1 MKTYFRLHKDDFS
14 VIYRSLKRSI
24 NAGEFENI
32 DLEYAEHLREDIR
45 QKIFGC
51 GTTRQNW
58 QVVDYNDPSFKNNY
72 GRKEYSNYGEYE

>member
-1 MKTYFRLHKDDFS
+1 MKTYFRLHKQDFS

-24 NAGEFENI
+24 DAGEFKNI
-32 DLEYAEHLREDIR
+32 DLEYAEHLREDIS

-72 GRKEYSNYGEYE
+72 GRTEYSHYGEF

>member
-1 MKTYFRLHKDDFS
+1 MKTYFRLHKQDFS

-24 NAGEFENI
+24 DVGEFKNI
-32 DLEYAEHLREDIR
+32 DLEYAEHLRENIS

-58 QVVDYNDPSFKNNY
+58 QVVDYDDPSFKNNY
-72 GRKEYSNYGEYE
+72 LRLEDSHYGEF